1 MKLDIKAPTE
11 KEYRLAKQRFSEG
24 YKYLQ
29 PKKYI
34 EENKLKGKIHKFALK
49 EVINP
54 IFLSEREI
62 KERGFKIATI
72 HDAIVEGTLSN
83 RVQTDG
89 LTMAEFRYL
98 VLNGYF
104 ENSNPGIRMF
114 KHDREIVMQY
124 ENNMELLSELP
135 EKQEK
140 ENTKNHKTLAQL
152 RTKNRKVG
160 KHL

>member
-1 MKLDIKAPTE
+1 MFPETTD
-11 KEYRLAKQRFSEG
+11 FSRCVV
-24 YKYLQ
+24 
-29 PKKYI
+29 
-34 EENKLKGKIHKFALK
+34 H
-49 EVINP
+49 
-54 IFLSEREI
+54 
-62 KERGFKIATI
+62 
-72 HDAIVEGTLSN
+72 
-83 RVQTDG
+83 
-89 LTMAEFRYL
+89 
-98 VLNGYF
+98 
-104 ENSNPGIRMF
+104 NSNPGIRMF